1 MLPVTNQIQNV
12 LVLKDYCQKLTL
24 YDLSLA
30 TISLYKQ
37 RLASFLS
44 FLGEQD
50 PSAELARLFL
60 AELRMRGYARVTIRG
75 YYVAIKLY
83 LAWLD
88 ITLEVK
94 FKREKRLPR
103 YHSRNEI
110 TRILS
115 AVTAR
120 TDNWSK
126 LKDRD
131 QLIIKLLAYTGL
143 RRAELVSLRCRDIR
157 DGFLTVY
164 HGKGEKD
171 RVIPLTR
178 ELTSGMLEYIQER
191 GLAPSDRLFTMTAD
205 RLYRLVKGY
214 ARRAGIDDL
223 SPHGLRHYFATRLVE
238 KGAAIS
244 ALQEL
249 LGHADISTTA
259 VYLDVIPAHLKAT
272 IELLEDE

>member
-1 MLPVTNQIQNV
+1 MSSAIKQIEAV
-12 LVLKDYCQKLTL
+12 LVLNDYCQKLTL

-37 RLASFLS
+37 RLSSFLN
-44 FLGEQD
+44 FLGDQD
-50 PSAELARLFL
+50 PSAELAQLFL
-60 AELRMRGYARVTIRG
+60 AQLRTRGYARATIRG

-83 LAWLD
+83 LAWLG
-88 ITLEVK
+88 ITLQVK

-103 YHSRNEI
+103 YHSRDEI
-110 TRILS
+110 TRILA
-115 AVTAR
+115 AVVAR
-120 TDNWSK
+120 DDNWSK

-171 RVIPLTR
+171 RAIPLTR
-178 ELTSGMLEYIQER
+178 ELSDQLPNYIDERHLTPSG
-191 GLAPSDRLFTMTAD
+191 RLIPVTPQRVWQLIT
-205 RLYRLVKGY
+205 GY

-238 KGAAIS
+238 KRAAIS
-244 ALQEL
+244 AVQEL

-259 VYLDVIPAHLKAT
+259 IYLDVVPAHLKAT

>member
-1 MLPVTNQIQNV
+1 MLPVTNQLNAV
-12 LVLKDYCQKLTL
+12 LVLKDYEDKLSL

-37 RLASFLS
+37 RLSRFLD
-44 FLGEQD
+44 FLGD
-50 PSAELARLFL
+50 SNPSAELARLFL
-60 AELRMRGYARVTIRG
+60 ADLRVRRYARSTIRG
-75 YYVAIKLY
+75 YYCAIKLY

-103 YHSRNEI
+103 YHSHKDIAR
-110 TRILS
+110 LLA
-115 AVTAR
+115 AVARR
-120 TDNWSK
+120 TDTWSK
-126 LKDRD
+126 LKGRD
-131 QLIIKLLAYTGL
+131 QLIIKLLAGTGL
-143 RRAELVSLRCRDIR
+143 RRAELISLRRRDIR
-157 DGFLTVY
+157 DGYLTVY

-171 RVIPLTR
+171 RAIPLTG
-178 ELTSGMLEYIQER
+178 ELSLELSNYIDLNR
-191 GLAPSDRLFTMTAD
+191 LTPSDRLFPVTPQRVWQVIT
-205 RLYRLVKGY
+205 GY
-214 ARRAGIDDL
+214 ARRVGIDDL

-244 ALQEL
+244 ALQQL

-272 IELLEDE
+272 IELLEED

>member
-1 MLPVTNQIQNV
+1 MSSAIKQIEAV
-12 LVLKDYCQKLTL
+12 LVLNDYCQKLTL

-37 RLASFLS
+37 RLSP
-44 FLGEQD
+44 FLGFLGDQE

-60 AELRMRGYARVTIRG
+60 GELRTRGYARATIRG

-83 LAWLD
+83 LAWQG

-103 YHSRNEI
+103 YHGRDEI
-110 TRILS
+110 TGILA
-115 AVTAR
+115 AVGRR

-131 QLIIKLLAYTGL
+131 RLMIKLLAHTGL

-157 DGFLTVY
+157 SGFLTVY
-164 HGKGEKD
+164 RGKGEKD
-171 RVIPLTR
+171 RTIPLTR
-178 ELTSGMLEYIQER
+178 ELNDLASNYIDEHH
-191 GLAPSDRLFTMTAD
+191 LTPSDRVFPVTPQ
-205 RLYRLVKGY
+205 RVWQLVTGY

-272 IELLEDE
+272 IELLEEE